1 MRSDEEV
8 SFWLAV
14 NARPLDPLPR
24 LILAD
29 WLDEH
34 NRGYEAEALRWLVDQ
49 ELWPHMSRNFT
60 GFTIPCRRARNI
72 DAALRFLKWW
82 DSNWSQTAT
91 VVAALQGFC
100 VGWSLC
106 RRADVA
112 PLGEY
117 DENRKSRWRVIAGV
131 TISFALAQMP
141 DDKRWDEKEQRK
153 AVNAA
158 YPFGERRFH
167 PYKVWLSEV
176 KRRLGPMYRGRR
188 VRTEQRG
195 LFEVANG

>member
-8 SFWLAV
+8 AFWLAV
-14 NARPLDPLPR
+14 NARPADPLPR

-34 NRGYEAEALRWLVDQ
+34 GRQYEAEALRWGTAQGMVTTGQQTLSGDKFYFQHRV
-49 ELWPHMSRNFT
+49 HRNLH
-60 GFTIPCRRARNI
+60 RASHFLGDVLAYRSSH
-72 DAALRFLKWW
+72 AAAWQLLC
-82 DSNWSQTAT
+82 
-91 VVAALQGFC
+91 AA
-100 VGWSLC
+100 WSLC
-106 RRADVA
+106 RRAGVH
-112 PLGEY
+112 PTGEY
-117 DENRKSRWRVIAGV
+117 DERRKSSWKTIADI

-141 DDKRWDEKEQRK
+141 DDKRWDEAEQRK
-153 AVNAA
+153 AVSAA

-176 KRRLGPMYRGRR
+176 KRRLGPTYRGRR

-195 LFEVANG
+195 LFEVTS